1 MDALYAV
8 VRNLD
13 YTWEDVLTEKV
24 PRTLFTIDKLAE
36 EKEQREEEVPDDVD
50 QGNSTTMNNPN

>member
-13 YTWEDVLTEKV
+13 YTCEDVLTEKV
-24 PRTLFTIDKLAE
+24 PRDLFTIDKLAE

-50 QGNSTTMNNPN
+50 EGNSSTMSN